1 MAVQGNISELNIN
14 LLEKLRKDLNFLLVF
29 INRMIEANEHDLRS
43 NTVLYRSF
51 YLGAYSITL
60 SSLIE
65 INNAF
70 TKCYSLKE
78 KSKQFVFEEYLFE
91 RRGNEKLKLMWC
103 DFEKY
108 AALRNKIAHDDYN
121 NTSKSKQS
129 KLLFRLLKEEKD
141 ALVIKKSDY
150 FEEIEFLNDS
160 VLKKSIEFYSN
171 FILEL
176 INKINSFENHP
187 RQSSRLSQFP
197 PKSS

>member
-1 MAVQGNISELNIN
+1 MAVQGNISALNIN

-29 INRMIEANEHDLRS
+29 IDRTVEANEHDIGS

-60 SSLIE
+60 TSLIE
-65 INNAF
+65 IDNAF
-70 TKCYSLKE
+70 TKCYSLK
-78 KSKQFVFEEYLFE
+78 KTSKQFDFEEYLIE
-91 RRGNEKLKLMWC
+91 SINNEKLKLMWC
-103 DFEKY
+103 DFQKY

-121 NTSKSKQS
+121 KTSKSKQS
-129 KLLFRLLKEEKD
+129 KLLFTLLKEEKD

-171 FILEL
+171 FIQEL
-176 INKINSFENHP
+176 ISKINSF
-187 RQSSRLSQFP
+187 
-197 PKSS
+197 